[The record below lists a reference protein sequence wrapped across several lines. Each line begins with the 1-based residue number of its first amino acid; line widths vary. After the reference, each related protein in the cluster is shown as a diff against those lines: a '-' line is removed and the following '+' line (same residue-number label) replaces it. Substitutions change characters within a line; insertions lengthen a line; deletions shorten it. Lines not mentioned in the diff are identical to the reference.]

1 MTETIPETWQ
11 EEWRFLLHQEDG
23 VKEKIRSHV
32 QFGGRLS
39 VREHFL
45 PRAQE
50 AVKLTNALLVKI
62 DGFKSEVDLN
72 KDLYIVSAF
81 VTLKRNS

>member
-1 MTETIPETWQ
+1 MTEIPDTWQ

-23 VKEKIRSHV
+23 EKHKIRSHI
-32 QFGGRLS
+32 QFGGRLTLKD
-39 VREHFL
+39 HFL
-45 PRAQE
+45 PRAQD
-50 AVKLTNALLVKI
+50 AVKLTNALLVQI

-72 KDLYIVSAF
+72 KDSYIVSAY